1 MINEKAYIRNILR
14 CSGEDIIEK
23 FRRKEL
29 RKFLRLRSNLDVMKK
44 LMINKNKHSNLII
57 IKKKFKD
64 KRTKLKNILD
74 CFE

>member
-1 MINEKAYIRNILR
+1 
-14 CSGEDIIEK
+14 
-23 FRRKEL
+23 
-29 RKFLRLRSNLDVMKK
+29 
-44 LMINKNKHSNLII
+44 MINKNKHSNLII